1 MSTLSDG
8 GDGGHAA
15 DASNMHDHTHS
26 FTGDLRLH
34 LQNLLDKKELE
45 LQQAGTLGAQILQ
58 QQTTLQER
66 IRELQELDLSD
77 DDADEADSSVRERYR
92 ELTEAIKAWELENE
106 QVTAVFAKHPVN
118 GTQMSPAAESTDAES
133 SRGRPPAAG
142 GHERPKASGA
152 GPSTAQSSRR
162 AKNAAHRADD
172 VEFAFEIGS
181 GLLVEVRRLQALL
194 AEKSKKLQD
203 VEEEKQDLEATIE
216 GLQAALRQQEQ
227 SADKFKEEN
236 WNLEVT
242 LQELRTQLTESQGS
256 VQRLEGEQKRLTKAL
271 TKSRESADQYK
282 NEAEKQQNAYTE
294 LKAKHET
301 DVAQARKHTASLQ
314 RDKSD
319 LQQTLDSLKTEMAR
333 QSKRLPRF
341 GPLTP
346 NGPPTSDAL
355 TPANLDEDD
364 VFSTAGAST
373 NNRKKLDNS
382 AMFAG
387 EFGEFGE
394 TPDPSPS
401 KPFLGPSHPSSEI
414 EALQQRL
421 AHAQRQISTL
431 KGTLQREKELRI
443 EYRRMLESS
452 PGLAIVEEPDE
463 FVDEEAP
470 ASEESRP
477 EPKPKPR
484 LTPYRSSRGRGRGRG
499 RGGLTLMQ
507 RLGMAA
513 QSPSSDNEEDD
524 DDDEAPLVP
533 PLPAAF
539 PEHDVRAD
547 AEETDPQASPTPAT
561 RSNRTSVDGMD
572 PVFANVL
579 KRQSS
584 TSSNHYHGSPLRHS
598 VMARAAR
605 GGAVPRRSRGGAAF
619 AQARPP
625 SLIGQPEAL
634 AAELGLAT
642 SPDGSL
648 VEQDTIRPVETAEFG
663 CQTDFEEPAPPP
675 SAPVPAA
682 PITVDMGVQ
691 VVPEPAPGVATTE
704 ISMQTDQEPLP
715 IRAETGIQHDMPV
728 PPAPVMVSAGIQ
740 HDVPALLAPVMTS
753 TGIQHD
759 APVPPA
765 PLLVSVGAS
774 TDPEPEP
781 ERPQPQ
787 PQRTYAQ
794 AETQTRRVEVVEV
807 DAQTIPEPSPV
818 VPAMVHT
825 DIQTDT
831 IPSPVMAEME
841 IQTTAPSVASEIQ
854 AWQEKQSQWPQVDRL
869 DQVSDI
875 SASESGGDSSGDTTI
890 HARPSHV
897 ALSDI
902 EEEEDVPTETG
913 SVAETETETEIFTDA
928 RQSLSL
934 ATPSDSVTDFHSIRT
949 VTDNDRSDS
958 EDDESIRASR
968 LPSRQTASAGS
979 STSYL
984 PHSTPSPSPSIPR
997 APTYESK
1004 AISADLLPVSEP
1016 QTIVE
1021 PAVVQTQHITPVPAP
1036 PKPELKEM
1044 SIQTDDWTPPPVVAP
1059 STPAPAP
1066 SPALY
1071 RVGPNSQQFQF
1082 ISPPSSAGPTTTS
1095 LPIVAAPS
1103 PVSSRDSNVT
1113 YTAPRPRTSHS
1124 DRRQSIESTLSSAMD
1139 DLARSRTPSLI
1150 TPSMIDKSRPPMMML
1165 PPPPRAPPPPSSIA
1179 LPPAGSM
1186 APPPFIPDK
1195 RVSRDIPPPRPS
1207 SPPPAELI
1215 QRATTPTLGTALS
1228 VPGPKPFGLRHQSS
1242 NIPPSQQVLREL
1254 PSTSSFRSHGA
1265 SRAPNSSTAS
1275 FQMRERER
1283 REMSSTSL
1291 HSAGQ
1296 SSQRSSISSDHQL
1309 FEQHAQRMTNAAT
1322 PVTPGHPA
1330 DISGRSA
1337 GSTDPTV
1344 IHAITQTMI
1353 GEFLYKYTRNRLGKG
1368 HGSSRHKRFFWVHPY
1383 TRTLYWSSSDPGSSN
1398 VSESSAKSAYIEG
1411 VRSVLDPN
1419 PMPPGIY
1426 QYSVV
1431 VATPQRDM
1439 KFTAPTKER
1448 HDIWLNALNYLLTR
1462 PSAGQ
1467 MSSPGNMGAAPLS
1480 PMSLNKDLPSDEPP
1494 IPQPDFSSPQS
1505 QRSARSARTGISV
1518 DSWNTTPRGHGHR
1531 SQSQISLGGS
1541 MGKRSGTPAAEY
1553 LRLAGHER
1561 APSPSKDFEHV
1572 PGQDDED
1579 LSFELHGDTMSDD
1592 GYEGLEN
1599 VRACCDGRHTVGRS
1613 HDHHHHHHHHHDPAP
1628 APPPRAP
1635 SRARDH
1641 LDAHPQETARPASPA
1656 WSFRSRAGSSISHD
1670 GGSFFSRFGTR
1681 RSTKTVPG
1689 ISVGAHDQ

>member
-1 MSTLSDG
+1 MPTLSEG
-8 GDGGHAA
+8 GDAV
-15 DASNMHDHTHS
+15 DAPTMPEHIHS
-26 FTGDLRLH
+26 FAGDLRLH

-58 QQTTLQER
+58 QQTALQER
-66 IRELQELDLSD
+66 VRELQELDLSD
-77 DDADEADSSVRERYR
+77 EDADETESSMRERYR
-92 ELTEAIKAWELENE
+92 ELAEAIKAWELENE
-106 QVTAVFAKHPVN
+106 QVTAVFAKPPVN
-118 GTQMSPAAESTDAES
+118 GVELSPSAEPADAEP
-133 SRGRPPAAG
+133 RGRPLATG
-142 GHERPKASGA
+142 GHERSKTTGT
-152 GPSTAQSSRR
+152 GPSAAQSSRR

-194 AEKSKKLQD
+194 AEKSRKLQD
-203 VEEEKQDLEATIE
+203 VDEEKQDLEASIE

-242 LQELRTQLTESQGS
+242 LQELRTHLAESQSS

-271 TKSRESADQYK
+271 TKSRESADQFK
-282 NEAEKQQNAYTE
+282 NEAEKQQNAYLE

-301 DVAQARKHTASLQ
+301 DVAQARKHAASLQ

-319 LQQTLDSLKTEMAR
+319 LQQTIDSLKAEMAR

-341 GPLTP
+341 NPLTP

-355 TPANLDEDD
+355 TPANADDDD

-373 NNRKKLDNS
+373 NNRKKLDSS

-401 KPFLGPSHPSSEI
+401 KSFLSPNQRSSEV

-452 PGLAIVEEPDE
+452 PGLSIEEEPE
-463 FVDEEAP
+463 EVADEEPP
-470 ASEESRP
+470 ASDEPRP
-477 EPKPKPR
+477 EPKAKPR
-484 LTPYRSSRGRGRGRG
+484 LTPYRSTRGRGRGRG

-513 QSPSSDNEEDD
+513 QSPSSD
-524 DDDEAPLVP
+524 DDDEDDETPPVP
-533 PLPAAF
+533 ALPAAF
-539 PEHDVRAD
+539 PEHDGRAE
-547 AEETDPQASPTPAT
+547 AEEADPQASPTPAI

-572 PVFANVL
+572 PAFANVL

-584 TSSNHYHGSPLRHS
+584 TSSTHYHGSPLRHS

-625 SLIGQPEAL
+625 SLVGQPEAL
-634 AAELGLAT
+634 AAELGLTT
-642 SPDGSL
+642 SSDGSL
-648 VEQDTIRPVETAEFG
+648 VEQDTIRPVVETAEFG

-675 SAPVPAA
+675 PDPAPVA
-682 PITVDMGVQ
+682 PVTTEMGVQ
-691 VVPEPAPGVATTE
+691 VDPEPAPLVATSE
-704 ISMQTDQEPLP
+704 VSMQTEQE
-715 IRAETGIQHDMPV
+715 
-728 PPAPVMVSAGIQ
+728 
-740 HDVPALLAPVMTS
+740 LAPTHAEISV
-753 TGIQHD
+753 QHD

-765 PLLVSVGAS
+765 PVMASAGVQYDAPIPPAPLMVSVSAS

-794 AETQTRRVEVVEV
+794 AEIQTRCVQVVDV
-807 DAQTIPEPSPV
+807 DAQTVPEPAPV
-818 VPAMVHT
+818 LPAMVHM
-825 DIQTDT
+825 DIQTDAVP
-831 IPSPVMAEME
+831 IPAVAETE
-841 IQTTAPSVASEIQ
+841 AQTAAPSVASEVQ
-854 AWQEKQSQWPQVDRL
+854 AWQAKQSQSLYVDRS
-869 DQVSDI
+869 DQVSDT
-875 SASESGGDSSGDTTI
+875 SASDSVGDSSGDTTI
-890 HARPSHV
+890 HARPSVV

-902 EEEEDVPTETG
+902 EEEEDLATEMG
-913 SVAETETETEIFTDA
+913 SVVETEAETEIFTDA

-934 ATPSDSVTDFHSIRT
+934 TTPSDSVTDFHSIRT

-958 EDDESIRASR
+958 DDDGESIRISR
-968 LPSRQTASAGS
+968 LPSRQGVSAGS
-979 STSYL
+979 SVISL
-984 PHSTPSPSPSIPR
+984 PQTIPSPASSIPS
-997 APTYESK
+997 APRYESRSV
-1004 AISADLLPVSEP
+1004 SADLLPLPEP
-1016 QTIVE
+1016 QATVD
-1021 PAVVQTQHITPVPAP
+1021 PTAVQTKQPSSVPEAP

-1044 SIQTDDWTPPPVVAP
+1044 SIQTDEWTPPVPAP
-1059 STPAPAP
+1059 PTPAPAS

-1071 RVGPNSQQFQF
+1071 RVGPSSQQFQF

-1103 PVSSRDSNVT
+1103 PVSTTRDSSAT
-1113 YTAPRPRTSHS
+1113 HTTPRPRTSHS

-1139 DLARSRTPSLI
+1139 ELARSRTPSLI
-1150 TPSMIDKSRPPMMML
+1150 TAAVVDKSRPPMMML
-1165 PPPPRAPPPPSSIA
+1165 PPPPRAPPPP
-1179 LPPAGSM
+1179 GSM
-1186 APPPFIPDK
+1186 PPPPFIPEK
-1195 RVSRDIPPPRPS
+1195 RISRDVPPPRPS
-1207 SPPPAELI
+1207 SPPPPELI
-1215 QRATTPTLGTALS
+1215 QRATTPTFGAALS
-1228 VPGPKPFGLRHQSS
+1228 VPGAKPFGLRHHSS
-1242 NIPPSQQVLREL
+1242 NIPPSQQAIREL
-1254 PSTSSFRSHGA
+1254 PSTSSFRSHTNP
-1265 SRAPNSSTAS
+1265 RAQNSSIPS
-1275 FQMRERER
+1275 FHVRERER

-1291 HSAGQ
+1291 HSIGQ
-1296 SSQRSSISSDHQL
+1296 SSQRSSISSEHL
-1309 FEQHAQRMTNAAT
+1309 FEQHAQRLASANAPAT
-1322 PVTPGHPA
+1322 PEHHA
-1330 DISGRSA
+1330 DVSARNA
-1337 GSTDPTV
+1337 GSTDPTI

-1411 VRSVLDPN
+1411 VKSVMDPN

-1431 VATPQRDM
+1431 VATPQREM

-1462 PSAGQ
+1462 PNAVPAN
-1467 MSSPGNMGAAPLS
+1467 SPGNAGMGAAPLS
-1480 PMSLNKDLPSDEPP
+1480 PMSLNRELPGDEPSP
-1494 IPQPDFSSPQS
+1494 SQPDFSSPQS

-1553 LRLAGHER
+1553 LRLAGHEG

-1579 LSFELHGDTMSDD
+1579 LSFELHDETMSD
-1592 GYEGLEN
+1592 GGFEGLEN
-1599 VRACCDGRHTVGRS
+1599 VRACCDGRHTVGRAY
-1613 HDHHHHHHHHHDPAP
+1613 DHHHHHLESAP
-1628 APPPRAP
+1628 PPPSPPPRAP

-1641 LDAHPQETARPASPA
+1641 LDAHPQETARPSSPA
-1656 WSFRSRAGSSISHD
+1656 WSSNSRGGSSISHE
-1670 GGSFFSRFGTR
+1670 GAGFFSRFGTR
-1681 RSTKTVPG
+1681 RSTKTVTS
-1689 ISVGAHDQ
+1689 ISVGAHGR